1 LRIVAFSDQGDF
13 RTSAVVRRFGFLV
26 FFIAVVQAFACSA
39 QPSNRAAWRG
49 HYFLVV
55 SGFQGP
61 DNDVVHSHTFA
72 SFYSGND
79 LANGVI
85 KPATISWLPATGVVQ
100 PFGSERGHNFTLAQT
115 LRMACRLGRDVKSWG
130 PYQIEPA
137 LYQRA
142 LRRIQLL
149 KSGRVQYA
157 MIDTQPGTL
166 NCIDAAGDL
175 TPVPLDSGIAWGFVA
190 SDEVVRH
197 LSPYF
202 ERSGATVDA
211 LAELLVSKA
220 CR

>member
-1 LRIVAFSDQGDF
+1 
-13 RTSAVVRRFGFLV
+13 VRRFGFLV
-26 FFIAVVQAFACSA
+26 FFVAAVADFTSSA
-39 QPSNRAAWRG
+39 QASDRTALRG

-79 LANGVI
+79 LAKGII

-115 LRMACRLGRDVKSWG
+115 LRMACQLGRHVKSWG
-130 PYQIEPA
+130 PYEIKPA

-142 LRRIQLL
+142 LRRIRLL
-149 KSGRVQYA
+149 KSGRIQYS
-157 MIDTQPGTL
+157 MIDTQAGSL

-202 ERSGATVDA
+202 ERGGATVDA
-211 LAELLVSKA
+211 LAKLRVSKA
-220 CR
+220 CP